1 VLQNAASRVV
11 AAFSRG
17 LGASLIPNACGPQPP
32 SSTPPSPSF
41 FQVEVGPLRRTH
53 SSRSGGQS
61 AHPGPPAGGEGE
73 AGVRSRRCA
82 PLPRH
87 RPRLRL
93 APAAVGARPHRAG
106 EVGVPPR
113 TVVAPEI
120 LRGPVDRGRDGS
132 ISAPTPPAPSPS
144 PRSISHSSIRGEVHG
159 RRGGGPCRCLNLST
173 SMGGTRSKVESG
185 DRHDL
190 EPEGTRDDTR
200 HKIYTGSG
208 SQSSYPMS
216 FLE

>member
-1 VLQNAASRVV
+1 MQQAGVG
-11 AAFSRG
+11 AAFSGG
-17 LGASLIPNACGPQPP
+17 LGASPILTTCGSQPP
-32 SSTPPSPSF
+32 SSIPPSPSF
-41 FQVEVGPLRRTH
+41 FQVEVGPLR
-53 SSRSGGQS
+53 QS

-216 FLE
+216 CLE